1 MARDRLTV
9 HWEMD
14 VARYNFVITDLSTC
28 QRHLS
33 VLLVDFFILFNWSTN
48 HIMCLGDLMVKQV
61 LNKRVEDVCIWHKR
75 RIALRVADQVG
86 AGL

>member
-1 MARDRLTV
+1 MDSRICQTFAVSPAEPGDFPLRVKPVARDHLTV

-33 VLLVDFFILFNWSTN
+33 VLLLGAVDVS
-48 HIMCLGDLMVKQV
+48 K
-61 LNKRVEDVCIWHKR
+61 
-75 RIALRVADQVG
+75 
-86 AGL
+86 